1 MTYLLILITV
11 VLTVFACSADGAHVV
26 DIVAPHQLPH
36 QRSPVEQNTALL
48 VVIHWFKAWRVTSL
62 RQETA
67 TEVTWNKRVVI

>member
-1 MTYLLILITV
+1 MTYLLVLITV

-26 DIVAPHQLPH
+26 DIVASKLPH

-48 VVIHWFKAWRVTSL
+48 VMIHWFKAWRVTSL

-67 TEVTWNKRVVI
+67 TEVTWNKRIVI

>member
-1 MTYLLILITV
+1 MTYLLVLITV

-26 DIVAPHQLPH
+26 DIVASQLPH

-48 VVIHWFKAWRVTSL
+48 VVIHWFKAWGVTSL

-67 TEVTWNKRVVI
+67 TEVTWNKRIVI